1 MKTSAFSVLFND
13 RNVGFLVYIVL
24 IAFSTTIA
32 YSWTGF
38 HFLLFADG
46 YVPLN
51 PSLDLYFNSFKWNYV
66 LGFGEQWSGVGI
78 FWYALTVPYYLLS
91 LMGFT
96 ISQSFF
102 LEILLLLLVS
112 NVGMYLLLNS
122 ILFTL
127 GYNKSY
133 KFRILNIIP
142 STLYSANFYVAGYL
156 LNDSFTVWIS
166 YSLVPMLTFL
176 LIAIYSEYF
185 GPKLL
190 YRFLIFSPF
199 FLTFLLFGSSYPIIF
214 VEGLFLIII
223 TTFFVMYKKH
233 LQISGVVQAIK
244 SLFLVLFIFSMSFWI
259 VIHLS
264 AGFSNEVN
272 LASLYSSLS
281 LRKDVLTAFSD
292 LFPFSRS
299 ITFPTFPS
307 YNNGS
312 WQLGN
317 LSYLLSSVLSRAISY
332 AVTIAVL
339 VPLIFDKY
347 RRNVYY
353 LFCLAMLFLLD
364 MLLAGSTGPL
374 RSLLMSKAF
383 LESVFFSPYLNAPV
397 TLGFLASFC
406 FAVSIFFALVSVQ
419 EVRYPKSRVY
429 KSKGQ
434 GYVLKIKFQYKRS
447 SKKLGVLLTLV
458 LTILLVGSQIESVLP
473 SSIPFQQGV
482 SSRTEIPEYYQ
493 NLIDYLSIDSKYN
506 LVLGLPVGA
515 HDIGLNFTKNSGYIG
530 PSLLSWS
537 GIPNMVDGNLAPAD
551 LKIFFN
557 VIYNITSRSNT
568 TNFSAILDL
577 YNIKYVV
584 LETNFIHT
592 WPGGPPPFDIIHL
605 ENFLNS
611 QTGLHRVETFGPEW
625 VYENQHQ
632 VSIVRTGIPVDS
644 GSALMNTSQ
653 MYEFVL
659 NSKNPQSIFI
669 TNYSFISNVDYALPK
684 NVGWAFLNPDTY
696 EVTIT
701 NSTGP
706 FLLTLEQNF
715 ADGWVLFSDGRQLNF
730 KHLLVNGF
738 ANGWI
743 VNKIGSFSLLIK
755 FEPYTQFYDNPH
767 YVIIIASLLI
777 ATESISF
784 LFFVGR
790 KRHC

>member
-1 MKTSAFSVLFND
+1 MKTRTSSILFSDWNG
-13 RNVGFLVYIVL
+13 GFLIYIVL
-24 IAFSTTIA
+24 IAFSTVIA

-46 YVPLN
+46 YVPLR
-51 PSLDLYFNSFKWNYV
+51 PGLDLYVNSFKWNYV

-78 FWYALTVPYYLLS
+78 FWYAMTVPYYLLS
-91 LMGFT
+91 LTGFT
-96 ISQSFF
+96 VSESFF
-102 LEILLLLLVS
+102 LEILLLLLTS
-112 NVGMYLLLNS
+112 SIGMYLLLNS
-122 ILFTL
+122 ILFAL
-127 GYNKSY
+127 GYNKLY
-133 KFRILNIIP
+133 KYKVLTIIP
-142 STLYSANFYVAGYL
+142 SVLYSANFYVAGYL
-156 LNDSFTVWIS
+156 LNDGFTVWVV
-166 YSLVPMLTFL
+166 YSMVPLLAFL
-176 LIAIYSEYF
+176 LIAIYTENF

-199 FLTFLLFGSSYPIIF
+199 FLTFLVFGSSYPIII
-214 VEGLFLIII
+214 VESLFLIIF
-223 TTFFVMYKKH
+223 TTFFVIYERH
-233 LQISGVVQAIK
+233 LKISGIVQTIK

-259 VIHLS
+259 VTHLS
-264 AGFSNEVN
+264 VGFSNEVN
-272 LASLYSSLS
+272 LSSLYPSLS
-281 LRKDVLTAFSD
+281 LRKDILTAFSD
-292 LFPFSRS
+292 LFPFYRS

-317 LSYLLSSVLSRAISY
+317 LSYLLSFVLFRAISY

-339 VPLIFDKY
+339 VPLVFEKF
-347 RRNVYY
+347 RRNIHY

-364 MLLAGSTGPL
+364 TLLAGSAGPL

-406 FAVSIFFALVSVQ
+406 FSVSIFFALVSVQ
-419 EVRYPKSRVY
+419 EVHYPKSRVY

-434 GYVLKIKFQYKRS
+434 GYILKIKFQYKHS
-447 SKKLGVLLTLV
+447 SKKLGILLTLV
-458 LTILLVGSQIESVLP
+458 LTLLLIGSQIESVLP
-473 SSIPFQQGV
+473 SSIPFQEGI
-482 SSRTEIPEYYQ
+482 SSRTEIPEYYE

-515 HDIGLNFTKNSGYIG
+515 HDIGLNFTGNSGYIG

-537 GIPNMVDGNLAPAD
+537 GIPNMVDGNLAPVD

-557 VIYNITSRSNT
+557 IIYNITSSSNT
-568 TNFSAILDL
+568 TNFTAILDL
-577 YNIKYVV
+577 YNIKYIV

-592 WPGGPPPFDIIHL
+592 WPGGPPPFDINHL
-605 ENFLNS
+605 ENFLDS
-611 QTGLHRVETFGPEW
+611 QTGLHRVGTFGPEW

-632 VSIVRTGIPVDS
+632 VSIVRTGIPTNL
-644 GSALMNTSQ
+644 GPALMNTSQ

-659 NSKNPQSIFI
+659 NSKNPSSLFI
-669 TNYSFISNVDYALPK
+669 TNFSSVSNADYAPPED
-684 NVGWAFLNPDTY
+684 VRWAFLNPDTY
-696 EVTIT
+696 EVTIA

-715 ADGWVLFSDGRQLNF
+715 ANGWVLFSDGHQLNF

-743 VNKIGSFSLLIK
+743 VNKTGSFSLFIK
-755 FEPYTQFYDNPH
+755 FDPYTPFYDNLY
-767 YVIIIASLLI
+767 YVLIIASSLI
-777 ATESISF
+777 AMESISF

-790 KRHC
+790 KRHS